1 MLCISS
7 NDCTVI
13 IEFVKAKWS
22 VSDETF
28 FYINKE
34 LSAPLLHATNIS
46 NQNLD
51 NTHFVKTIETVI
63 LRLIINEAFPVF
75 VLFLGT
81 SSWSLNISC
90 NH

>member
-1 MLCISS
+1 MIVLSS
-7 NDCTVI
+7 LNLLKQNGVLG
-13 IEFVKAKWS
+13 
-22 VSDETF
+22 DETF

-34 LSAPLLHATNIS
+34 LSAPLLHAANIS

-51 NTHFVKTIETVI
+51 NTLFVKTTETVI

-81 SSWSLNISC
+81 SSWCLNISC